1 MAGAPKGNNNAAKAK
16 VWSAAIDRAVEKR
29 YGKDRVEAL
38 ATLADKLLDNCE
50 EGDMAALKELGDRL
64 EGKAVQS
71 TEMTFPQGN
80 SAERLNDDELAN
92 IATGSSPG
100 AAEQTEGKT
109 PVH

>member
-1 MAGAPKGNNNAAKAK
+1 MAAPKGNNNASKAK

-38 ATLADKLLDNCE
+38 SMLADKLLENCE

-71 TEMTFPQGN
+71 TEMTFPNGI
-80 SAERLNDDELAN
+80 SAERLNDEQLAD
-92 IATGSSPG
+92 IATGSSAG
-100 AAEQTEGKT
+100 TSEQKEG
-109 PVH
+109 PEAVH